1 MGHIIPAGT
10 GFDRHRKVALK
21 LLVDIPEEEEP
32 VEPVEEMSE
41 AENPLLA

>member
-10 GFDRHRKVALK
+10 GFDRHRKASLK
-21 LLVDIPEEEEP
+21 PLVELPEEETA
-32 VEPVEEMSE
+32 EETAE